1 MRFRKG
7 AGLDTGQVQDRRGM
21 GGRGLAVGGGAG
33 GLLIV
38 LLLALLGGNPLGGD
52 GSDPFSLGTGA
63 AQQGDN
69 TELAASCRTGTD
81 ANQEEDCRI
90 VAVVN
95 SVQEYW
101 SGAVRNYQQADTV
114 LFTGQVQTGCGA
126 ASSAVGPF
134 YCPPDQQVYID
145 LSFFDELQSRFGA
158 SGGNFAEA
166 YVIAHEYGHHVQNLL
181 GTNDRVGNDRE
192 GPESGSVRLELQA
205 DCYAGV
211 WAANAV
217 ETELI
222 EQLTEKDI
230 ADGLSAAAAVGDD
243 RIQEAAQGRVDPE
256 SWTHGSSEQR
266 QRWFTNGYRSGNP
279 ATCDTFAEDVQL

>member
-1 MRFRKG
+1 MATRSAG
-7 AGLDTGQVQDRRGM
+7 AAPIRSRS
-21 GGRGLAVGGGAG
+21 APA
-33 GLLIV
+33 
-38 LLLALLGGNPLGGD
+38 P
-52 GSDPFSLGTGA
+52 

-69 TELAASCRTGTD
+69 TDLAASCRTGAD

-101 SGAVRNYQQADTV
+101 GGAVRSYQEADTV
-114 LFTGQVQTGCGA
+114 LFTGQVSTGCGA

-134 YCPPDQQVYID
+134 YCPPDEQVYID
-145 LSFFDELQSRFGA
+145 LSFFDELQTRFGA
-158 SGGNFAEA
+158 SGGPFAEA

-181 GTNDRVGNDRE
+181 GTNDGWATTARAPSRAR
-192 GPESGSVRLELQA
+192 SGSSSRPTA
-205 DCYAGV
+205 TPGV

-222 EQLTEKDI
+222 EQLTEEDI
-230 ADGLSAAAAVGDD
+230 ADGLSAASAVGDD

-266 QRWFTNGYRSGNP
+266 QRWFTTGYRSGDP
-279 ATCDTFAEDVQL
+279 DACDTFAEGVDL